1 MPECQIENKWRRK
14 YFLAKAPEN
23 TIGERYKNKSTEQ
36 GGFVRLRMQLFF
48 GLGLT
53 FRGGDG
59 IVFTFKCTTDAHLSV
74 VQKQRRD
81 KTMKR
86 IISLVLIAMM
96 LLGMTACG
104 ATEAA
109 DDGKYTIGICQLV
122 THDALDAATQ
132 GFMDAVKAE
141 LGEENVVFD
150 LQNAAGD
157 SNTCASIANAFV
169 AAEVDLIMANA
180 TPALQ
185 NAAAATADIP
195 ILGTSVTEYGVAL
208 DIKDFNGTVGTN
220 VSGTSDL
227 APLADQAAMLQ
238 EWFPDAK
245 NVGLLYCS
253 AEPNSKYQVDTIK
266 ALLEGMGYTCELF
279 AFADSNDMPAVAN
292 GACEY
297 ADVIY
302 VPTDNAVASATDI
315 IDGICQAAGIPIIAG
330 EEGVCAGCG
339 VATLSISYY
348 DLGYTTGQMAAKILK
363 GEADVSTMQIEYA
376 PAVKKYNPAI
386 CEALG
391 LTAPEGYAPIG

>member
-1 MPECQIENKWRRK
+1 MKK
-14 YFLAKAPEN
+14 
-23 TIGERYKNKSTEQ
+23 
-36 GGFVRLRMQLFF
+36 
-48 GLGLT
+48 
-53 FRGGDG
+53 
-59 IVFTFKCTTDAHLSV
+59 IV
-74 VQKQRRD
+74 
-81 KTMKR
+81 
-86 IISLVLIAMM
+86 SLVLIAMM

-104 ATEAA
+104 ANNAA

-141 LGEENVVFD
+141 LGEANVTFD
-150 LQNAAGD
+150 VQNAAGD

-208 DIKDFNGTVGTN
+208 DIKDFNGVVGTN

-227 APLADQAAMLQ
+227 APLDEQAAMLQ

-266 ALLEGMGYTCELF
+266 TLLEDMGYTCKMF
-279 AFADSNDMPAVAN
+279 AFTDSNDMPAVTNA
-292 GACEY
+292 ACEFS
-297 ADVIY
+297 DVIY
-302 VPTDNAVASATDI
+302 APTDNTVASSVDI
-315 IDGICQAAGIPIIAG
+315 IDGICQPAGVPIIAG

-363 GEADVSTMQIEYA
+363 GEADISTMKIEYA